1 MYDGIVLGLQML
13 EEQRT
18 ANPDIKPILVVLT
31 DGETTE
37 GLQFEDVDD
46 VIEGLRIPIYTV
58 GFEADLDELARV
70 SSLVEA
76 ASIDASEEDV
86 EFKIAALFN
95 AGG

>member
-1 MYDGIVLGLQML
+1 MI
-13 EEQRT
+13 
-18 ANPDIKPILVVLT
+18 A
-31 DGETTE
+31 
-37 GLQFEDVDD
+37 
-46 VIEGLRIPIYTV
+46 GLRIPIYTV
-58 GFEADLDELARV
+58 GFEADLEELDRV

>member
-1 MYDGIVLGLQML
+1 MYDGIVLGLKML
-13 EEQRT
+13 EDQR
-18 ANPDIKPILVVLT
+18 ALDPEVKPILVVLT
-31 DGETTE
+31 DGQTTD
-37 GLQFEDVDD
+37 GLTFEDVDD
-46 VIEGLRIPIYTV
+46 VVEGLRIPIYTV
-58 GFEADLDELARV
+58 GFEADLDELGRV

>member
-13 EEQRT
+13 EEQR
-18 ANPDIKPILVVLT
+18 AINPDVKPILVMLT
-31 DGETTE
+31 DGETTD
-37 GLQFEDVDD
+37 GLQFGDVAGM
-46 VIEGLRIPIYTV
+46 IEGLRIPIYTV
-58 GFEADLDELARV
+58 GFEANIDELSRV

-76 ASIDASEEDV
+76 ANINASEEDV

>member
-1 MYDGIVLGLQML
+1 ML
-13 EEQRT
+13 EDQR
-18 ANPDIKPILVVLT
+18 ALDPEVKPILVVLT
-31 DGETTE
+31 DGQTTD
-37 GLQFEDVDD
+37 GLTFDDVDE
-46 VIEGLRIPIYTV
+46 VVEGLRIPIYTV
-58 GFEADLDELARV
+58 GFEADLDELGRV

>member
-1 MYDGIVLGLQML
+1 MLFRSVLS
-13 EEQRT
+13 
-18 ANPDIKPILVVLT
+18 
-31 DGETTE
+31 DGETTD
-37 GLQFEDVDD
+37 GLEFGKVDD
-46 VIEGLRIPIYTV
+46 VIQGLRIPVYTV
-58 GFEADLDELARV
+58 GFEADIDELSRL

>member
-1 MYDGIVLGLQML
+1 ML
-13 EEQRT
+13 EAEVA
-18 ANPDIKPILVVLT
+18 ANPDVKPILVVLT
-31 DGETTE
+31 DGETTD
-37 GLQFEDVDD
+37 GLSFGNVDG
-46 VIEGLRIPIYTV
+46 VIEGLRIPVYTV
-58 GFEADLDELARV
+58 GFEANLEELLRL